1 MRLIALLLLL
11 LCSYPAYAAAPLI
24 TLIPEKSE
32 IRFIA
37 TQNHVP
43 VEGKFSRFTA
53 TIHFAADQLASSSV
67 KAEIDL
73 GSVQTDYDEI
83 ADNLKGEA
91 WFDSTHFPSAT
102 FESQQFTLKAG
113 NHYEAVGTLALHG
126 HTAPVTLSFTVIH
139 EAGGML
145 KIEGET
151 TLKRSDFAIGT
162 GEWAATSVVADE
174 VKIKIVAVGKP

>member
-1 MRLIALLLLL
+1 MRLVALLLLL
-11 LCSYPAYAAAPLI
+11 LCSSPANAAAPLI

-37 TQNHVP
+37 TQNNVP
-43 VEGKFSRFTA
+43 VEGSFARFTA
-53 TIHFAADQLASSSV
+53 TIHFAPDKLASSAV

-83 ADNLKGEA
+83 ADNLKGA
-91 WFDSTHFPSAT
+91 SWFDSTHFPTAT
-102 FESQQFTLKAG
+102 FESRQFIHKHG
-113 NHYEAVGTLALHG
+113 NQYDAVGTLALHG
-126 HTAPVTLSFTVIH
+126 HTVPVTLSFSLIE
-139 EAGGML
+139 EASGLL
-145 KIEGET
+145 KIEGGT

-174 VKIKIVAVGKP
+174 VKIKIIAVGKE